1 MAEQGTQFRLT
12 GALLSVV
19 LCKALYDAGTIPYL
33 PRVLYAAYYGDCTQ
47 LAENLPGI
55 FALDMR
61 QNFGMAFSVRCS
73 QDQVDLPYLKDLI
86 DRHVAFRPF
95 MLTCQEWDS
104 GVADASSWDPIVS
117 DIPTLVMTG
126 EVDPNLSPSWDRRV
140 SMTLTTRTFMNI
152 PALDMEALAHTLV
165 PRKCSLRLSRI
176 PTLSP
181 VIDMQQKKLKPKFS
195 ADPWIFLVEFD
206 RFQFFMID

>member
-126 EVDPNLSPSWDRRV
+126 EVDPNLSPSWDKRV
-140 SMTLTTRTFMNI
+140 SLTLTNSYFYEYPGVGHGSVGT
-152 PALDMEALAHTLV
+152 HT
-165 PRKCSLRLSRI
+165 C
-176 PTLSP
+176 PTQMFFAF
-181 VIDMQQKKLKPKFS
+181 VE
-195 ADPWIFLVEFD
+195 DPNAEPSY
-206 RFQFFMID
+206 